1 MSHEDETVDDSEGG
15 SEVCNPSGGV
25 SDGQVMAER
34 ASESKKRKSSEPLDV
49 PSTSGTETNNQLP
62 PWVAGGSPARF
73 ISSDDLLKMSLAMD
87 NLALVHE
94 IAIDPNFSVSEIPK
108 NPIEAAVKEN
118 MYRAY
123 WDILTEDLQKDPPD
137 YTHAFNLLMEIK
149 QTILEDILSP
159 AHVRLRAEVDSVL
172 DENTLRNKL
181 EQNCL
186 DVQGI
191 GRFIVGLLG
200 RLCAPERD
208 TLVEKLRHEEGI
220 VELIKYCDGLN
231 GSCYFRQPQGT
242 ISHVFRGIFGLI
254 DIMKN
259 DLTNY
264 TISQNRDAVEEYS
277 AQFEYKEFLKF
288 LDKFPDGS
296 IQTKEWLK
304 MAYHEAFPS
313 TSLTNS
319 EPEAKREK
327 VEERTPSDQ
336 EVIKS
341 TSKGYLR
348 LVQSQSP
355 SPFPETMRID
365 KVRLCALAEK
375 FLQMNIVTSAVFVAC
390 NLAGKQVSESEGFK
404 RLLKDQLIIITN
416 DIEEKNLAATVE
428 AVCEQC
434 ISTVKKCASDLGVQI
449 QDDQEKMLREQIK
462 AIADERN
469 AIRALV
475 CSRIS
480 TFVDEMLC
488 SPSEVP
494 RRLLPGLSVIQSE
507 ICAFTARLLR
517 ICIHNRRTF
526 FELYRNM
533 LKEIMATAVLDV
545 RPSPPKC
552 GSDYPSYPD
561 HLPTHTI
568 RQPLLMHYAHCV
580 KFLSAFFLQ
589 EIFRYTALGLGIL
602 WGAYRLRQIREYH
615 ADIREWEHE
624 KAVAK
629 AEEEAKKKKWLA
641 KDEMRYLMKV
651 VDLPFE
657 EGVSQFGVADLYR
670 ED

>member
-1 MSHEDETVDDSEGG
+1 
-15 SEVCNPSGGV
+15 
-25 SDGQVMAER
+25 
-34 ASESKKRKSSEPLDV
+34 
-49 PSTSGTETNNQLP
+49 
-62 PWVAGGSPARF
+62 
-73 ISSDDLLKMSLAMD
+73 MSLAMD

-137 YTHAFNLLMEIK
+137 HTHAFNLLMEIK

-220 VELIKYCDGLN
+220 VELI
-231 GSCYFRQPQGT
+231 
-242 ISHVFRGIFGLI
+242 RGIFGLI

-296 IQTKEWLK
+296 VQTKEWLK

-404 RLLKDQLIIITN
+404 KSLKDQLIIITN
-416 DIEEKNLAATVE
+416 DIEEK
-428 AVCEQC
+428 
-434 ISTVKKCASDLGVQI
+434 
-449 QDDQEKMLREQIK
+449 
-462 AIADERN
+462 
-469 AIRALV
+469 
-475 CSRIS
+475 
-480 TFVDEMLC
+480 
-488 SPSEVP
+488 
-494 RRLLPGLSVIQSE
+494 
-507 ICAFTARLLR
+507 
-517 ICIHNRRTF
+517 
-526 FELYRNM
+526 
-533 LKEIMATAVLDV
+533 
-545 RPSPPKC
+545 
-552 GSDYPSYPD
+552 
-561 HLPTHTI
+561 
-568 RQPLLMHYAHCV
+568 
-580 KFLSAFFLQ
+580 
-589 EIFRYTALGLGIL
+589 
-602 WGAYRLRQIREYH
+602 
-615 ADIREWEHE
+615 
-624 KAVAK
+624 
-629 AEEEAKKKKWLA
+629 
-641 KDEMRYLMKV
+641 
-651 VDLPFE
+651 
-657 EGVSQFGVADLYR
+657 
-670 ED
+670 